1 MAVNLI
7 EKKIKAY
14 LPKLSVAQ
22 KKAVLTVVETFAE
35 ESRSFENIV
44 NERFNEYESGKIK
57 GMSLD
62 ELEDKTRKAYK
73 LRRNKK

>member
-7 EKKIKAY
+7 EKKIKDY

-44 NERFNEYESGKIK
+44 NERFNDYETGKVK
-57 GMSLD
+57 GLSLD
-62 ELEDKTRKAYK
+62 ELENKTRKAYK
-73 LRRNKK
+73 AKRNKK